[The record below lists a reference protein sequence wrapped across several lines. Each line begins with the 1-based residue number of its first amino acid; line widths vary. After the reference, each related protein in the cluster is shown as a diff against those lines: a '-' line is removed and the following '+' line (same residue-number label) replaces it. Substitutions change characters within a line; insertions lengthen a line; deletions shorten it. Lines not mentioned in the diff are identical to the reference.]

1 MQAPGG
7 RIVVNP
13 AFQDW
18 VYEDDKSPYSLPTP
32 MKRQITYRVQ
42 EEIGPTETK
51 DDPWKH
57 HDYQN
62 KVEYGRGTQSTGGS
76 SRLVLTLMSIV
87 CSVSIAA
94 FVLIL
99 LMLFGKIGE
108 GCDCSANEGQYIGNE
123 D

>member
-32 MKRQITYRVQ
+32 MKRQITYRVE

-57 HDYQN
+57 HDYQS
-62 KVEYGRGTQSTGGS
+62 KVDYGRTTPTGGS

-87 CSVSIAA
+87 CLVSIAA

-108 GCDCSANEGQYIGNE
+108 GCGCSANEGQYIGNE

>member
-18 VYEDDKSPYSLPTP
+18 VYEDDKSPYSRPTP
-32 MKRQITYRVQ
+32 MKRQITYRVE

-57 HDYQN
+57 HDYQS
-62 KVEYGRGTQSTGGS
+62 KVDYGRETQSTGRS

-87 CSVSIAA
+87 CLVSIAA

-108 GCDCSANEGQYIGNE
+108 GCGCSAKEGQYIGNE